1 VIEALQ
7 YPFFQRALLVGLLAS
22 VACGIVGS
30 FVVVKRITS
39 LSGGL
44 SHAAFGGVGL
54 GYLLGFPPLLGA
66 AGFSLLCALGI
77 GLTYQRMRSA
87 LDTLVSI
94 VWSAGMALGILFV
107 ALRSGYPPDLMSY
120 LFGSILFVSADSVL
134 MVGVLDIAILLSV
147 FLCFAELQAICFDE
161 EFARSLGLPVERLFL
176 LLMTLVALAV
186 VTLIKVVGI
195 ILVIALLT
203 VPAATAR
210 LWVERLSVM
219 MLLATLLGAV
229 CTTGGLLLSYSLSDQ
244 LDVNVPPGPVII
256 LLSVVLFA
264 VSLALRGRRSLD
276 GAA

>member
-1 VIEALQ
+1 MEALQ

-22 VACGIVGS
+22 VACGVVGS

-66 AGFSLLCALGI
+66 AGFSLLCGLGI

-94 VWSAGMALGILFV
+94 VWSAGMALGILFI

-120 LFGSILFVSADSVL
+120 LFGSILFVSVDSVL

-176 LLMTLVALAV
+176 LLMALVSLAV

-219 MLLATLLGAV
+219 MLLATLLGAA

-256 LLSVVLFA
+256 LLAVVLFA
-264 VSLALRGRRSLD
+264 VSLALRGKRGLD

>member
-1 VIEALQ
+1 MIEALQ
-7 YPFFQRALLVGLLAS
+7 YPFFQRALMVGLLAS

-66 AGFSLLCALGI
+66 ACFSLLCGLGI

-87 LDTLVSI
+87 LDTLISI

-107 ALRSGYPPDLMSY
+107 QLTPGPSVDVMSY
-120 LFGSILFVSADSVL
+120 LFGSILFVSVDSIL
-134 MVGVLDIAILLSV
+134 MVGVLDITILLSV
-147 FLCFAELQAICFDE
+147 FLYFRELQAICFDE
-161 EFARSLGLPVERLFL
+161 EFARSQGLPVERLFL
-176 LLMTLVALAV
+176 LLMALVALAV

-210 LWVERLSVM
+210 LWVERLPSM
-219 MLLATLLGAV
+219 MVLATLLGAL
-229 CTTGGLLLSYSLSDQ
+229 CTTGGLLLSYILSDQ
-244 LDVNVPPGPVII
+244 FSANVPPGPVII
-256 LLSVVLFA
+256 LLAVALFA
-264 VSLALRGRRSLD
+264 VSLVLRGRRITTS
-276 GAA
+276 AA